1 MASQPLLLRGG
12 RVLRT
17 GGARPERIDVAIG
30 ADGRIERLGPNLQA
44 SAGAKVID
52 LGERLVSPGLV
63 DCHQHLDKT
72 RTLRDVPNPAG
83 TLLGAVAAFN
93 DYAAR
98 ITPESLRKRAD
109 RTVSA
114 CLARGTVAIRTHAN
128 VDPVLRGRA
137 VDMLVDLRGRWR
149 DRMRIQVVAFVTAG
163 ATRLGDTAKEWLESA
178 IAAGADVIGGTPA
191 ISDKPDTFMDMLFDA
206 AERHGMPV
214 DLHLDEHLDAGRQ
227 LFDAVIARTKARG
240 MAGRVAV
247 GHCSALSAMAPD
259 DAKRVIAGFAEAGI
273 SVITLPAANLF
284 LQGREAPAL
293 PPRGLTRVRELI
305 EAGVCVAAAS
315 DNIQDPF
322 VPTGTGDMLEIAR
335 WTLLAG
341 HLTTAELDRAYAMVT
356 QAPAATMGFGRDYGI
371 HEGARAD
378 LMVSDADDVED
389 LVASGPP
396 VQAVLLEGR
405 LTFGSL

>member
-30 ADGRIERLGPNLQA
+30 ADGRVERLGQNLQA
-44 SAGAKVID
+44 SAGAKIID
-52 LGERLVSPGLV
+52 LGDRLVSPGLV

-137 VDMLVDLRGRWR
+137 VDMLVDLRERWR
-149 DRMRIQVVAFVTAG
+149 DRMRIQVVAFVTSG

-191 ISDKPDTFMDMLFDA
+191 ISDKPESFMDMLFDA
-206 AERHGMPV
+206 AERHGV
-214 DLHLDEHLDAGRQ
+214 DPLLVH
-227 LFDAVIARTKARG
+227 AVIKVESGYNRFALSPKGAQGLMQLMPGTARQPLALPTVFASRQRVRRRRTTPSTRAARPNVANALSPRLSAVWQPQPPDTVGTASSVGDTVTSTREPALRSAPSCARRTK
-240 MAGRVAV
+240 VSFVSAV
-247 GHCSALSAMAPD
+247 TSGET
-259 DAKRVIAGFAEAGI
+259 KTRFAE
-273 SVITLPAANLF
+273 SLP
-284 LQGREAPAL
+284 
-293 PPRGLTRVRELI
+293 
-305 EAGVCVAAAS
+305 S
-315 DNIQDPF
+315 
-322 VPTGTGDMLEIAR
+322 
-335 WTLLAG
+335 
-341 HLTTAELDRAYAMVT
+341 RAT
-356 QAPAATMGFGRDYGI
+356 
-371 HEGARAD
+371 
-378 LMVSDADDVED
+378 
-389 LVASGPP
+389 SGP
-396 VQAVLLEGR
+396 A
-405 LTFGSL
+405 TCDHM

>member
-44 SAGAKVID
+44 SAGAKVFD
-52 LGERLVSPGLV
+52 LGDKLVSPGLV

-137 VDMLVDLRGRWR
+137 VDMLVDLRERWR

-163 ATRLGDTAKEWLESA
+163 ATRLGDTAKEWLDSA

-191 ISDKPDTFMDMLFDA
+191 ISDQPEAFMDMLFDA

-273 SVITLPAANLF
+273 AVITLPAANLF

-293 PPRGLTRVRELI
+293 PPRGLTRVREPI
-305 EAGVCVAAAS
+305 EAGGCAPAPPGHNPEPFVAART
-315 DNIQDPF
+315 QDTP
-322 VPTGTGDMLEIAR
+322 GSAR
-335 WTLLAG
+335 VALPAG
-341 HLTTAELDRAYAMVT
+341 ALWPAELDRAYAMVT
-356 QAPAATMGFGRDYGI
+356 QAPAATMGFGREYGI

-378 LMVSDADDVED
+378 LTVSDADDVED

-405 LTFGSL
+405 LTFGSM

>member
-1 MASQPLLLRGG
+1 
-12 RVLRT
+12 
-17 GGARPERIDVAIG
+17 
-30 ADGRIERLGPNLQA
+30 
-44 SAGAKVID
+44 
-52 LGERLVSPGLV
+52 
-63 DCHQHLDKT
+63 
-72 RTLRDVPNPAG
+72 
-83 TLLGAVAAFN
+83 
-93 DYAAR
+93 
-98 ITPESLRKRAD
+98 
-109 RTVSA
+109 
-114 CLARGTVAIRTHAN
+114 
-128 VDPVLRGRA
+128 
-137 VDMLVDLRGRWR
+137 
-149 DRMRIQVVAFVTAG
+149 
-163 ATRLGDTAKEWLESA
+163 
-178 IAAGADVIGGTPA
+178 
-191 ISDKPDTFMDMLFDA
+191 
-206 AERHGMPV
+206 MPV

-273 SVITLPAANLF
+273 AVITLPAANLF

-356 QAPAATMGFGRDYGI
+356 QAPAATMGFGREYGI

-405 LTFGSL
+405 LTFGSM